1 VVRTVFERMPGR
13 SLERLIQGGVPP
25 RQARRIL
32 REFAEHHADLV
43 AEQLAFGAGA
53 EKARDAATARLGS
66 EEQLICGTLARP
78 ELRSWLRRRPCAAF
92 AVAPLLAFAIAFV
105 GSIGVLIG
113 FFEWLKSRG
122 ASLSAASPMIHWLTA
137 GASVYLLWALPAAIA
152 ATIALLAI
160 HRREISMWPMV
171 GIIVTC
177 VVGALTNFSF
187 DLPPL
192 AADPGMTAGIGLGS
206 ENMASAMIRAG
217 STAAI
222 TALPYLWAR
231 YSQRTDPDALS

>member
-1 VVRTVFERMPGR
+1 MPSR
-13 SLERLIQGGVPP
+13 ALERLIQGGVPP
-25 RQARRIL
+25 RQARRVL

-43 AEQLAFGAGA
+43 AEQLTSGASA
-53 EKARDAATARLGS
+53 EKAREAATARLGS
-66 EEQLICGTLARP
+66 EEQLIAGTLARP

-92 AVAPLLAFAIAFV
+92 AVAPLLAFATAFV
-105 GSIGVLIG
+105 GSIVVLIG

-122 ASLSAASPMIHWLTA
+122 ASLSATSPMIHWLTA

-152 ATIALLAI
+152 AAIALLAI
-160 HRREISMWPMV
+160 HRREISIWPMV

-206 ENMASAMIRAG
+206 ENVASAMIRAG
-217 STAAI
+217 STAAL

-231 YSQRTDPDALS
+231 HSQRTDPDALS

>member
-1 VVRTVFERMPGR
+1 VFERMPSR
-13 SLERLIQGGVPP
+13 ALEQLIQGGVPP

-43 AEQLAFGAGA
+43 AEQLAFGAGV

-66 EEQLICGTLARP
+66 EEQLIAGTLARP
-78 ELRSWLRRRPCAAF
+78 ELLSWLRRRPCAAF

-122 ASLSAASPMIHWLTA
+122 ASLSATSPMIHWLTA

-152 ATIALLAI
+152 AAIALLAT
-160 HRREISMWPMV
+160 HRREISIWPMV

-177 VVGALTNFSF
+177 VVGALTNYSF

-217 STAAI
+217 STAAL